1 MEVLK
6 GQSTTQ
12 ADEKGKKIGFNWVTA
27 WRKAF
32 LLIGKKSL
40 QDYSDIRFP
49 NTQRMTPLI
58 LWIQVLFFNIVN
70 NFILFYFLACVCIV
84 LNWRVNVSWIRIMP
98 CTKNLSHSV
107 SNQLKF

>member
-49 NTQRMTPLI
+49 NTQRTTPLI
-58 LWIQVLFFNIVN
+58 LWIQVFFLTLLT
-70 NFILFYFLACVCIV
+70 ILFYFIFWHVYV
-84 LNWRVNVSWIRIMP
+84 LYLIGG
-98 CTKNLSHSV
+98 
-107 SNQLKF
+107 